1 MKIVLTGATGFLGK
15 ELLNYLITCQ
25 YKIVLVKRKTT
36 DLKVIFKC
44 HGQIDSYDF
53 DKLDDLFAEHTDID
67 AVVHAATD
75 YGVDELNLTS
85 VFWANEALPIK
96 LIELA
101 IKNKVK
107 LFINIDTFF
116 VKSRKVKYNYLQSYI
131 LSKRQFLEWGK
142 YLANS
147 QKISFSNIRLFH
159 LYGPGDRGHKFI
171 PNIVKR
177 CLQGGEIDLTKGD
190 QKRDF
195 IYISDAVSA
204 VGMIIKNNICKKL
217 KFRHYDIGTGESIS
231 IKEIILTVKAL
242 SKSNIILNFG
252 ALPYRKGEFN
262 DIYANT
268 LAIRK
273 IDWAPKIDI
282 KTGLLNVINE
292 SNKVS
297 N

>member
-1 MKIVLTGATGFLGK
+1 MKIILTGATGFLGK
-15 ELLNYLITCQ
+15 ELLNNLIACQ

-36 DLKVIFKC
+36 DIKDIFEC
-44 HGQIDSYDF
+44 NVQIDSYDF
-53 DKLDDLFAEHTDID
+53 DSLEDLFDDHTDVD

-75 YGVDELNLTS
+75 YGLDDFNLTR

-116 VKSRKVKYNYLQSYI
+116 SKYRKNEYNYLQSYT

-171 PNIVKR
+171 PTIVKR
-177 CLQGGEIDLTKGD
+177 CLQGGEIDLTEGD

-204 VGMIIKNNICKKL
+204 VGVIIKNNICKKL

-231 IKEIILTVKAL
+231 IKEIVLIIKAL
-242 SKSNIILNFG
+242 TKSNIILNFG

-282 KTGLLNVINE
+282 KTGLLKVINE